1 MKGIERVGLFTENA
15 ERLAKF
21 YKEKVGLKLIKHD
34 MKGMD
39 EKLFYMEGHGASFFI
54 MDHSKV
60 RGKNKQPERIIFN
73 FEVADIK
80 NAAEKLEKSK
90 VKKIADAYRVPGYGW
105 IATFQDIDGNYF
117 QLVQLE

>member
-1 MKGIERVGLFTENA
+1 MKGIESVGLFTENA

-21 YKEKVGLKLIKHD
+21 YKEKVGLKLQKHRMAD
-34 MKGMD
+34 MD
-39 EKLFYMEGHGASFFI
+39 EKLFYVEGKGASFFI

-73 FEVADIK
+73 FEVNDIK
-80 NAAEKLEKSK
+80 SSVKKLEKTK
-90 VKKIADAYRVPGYGW
+90 VKKIADAYNVSGYGW